1 MMISSGE
8 RGPGPQL
15 HIYQSDNLL
24 EWKFVATILTVLA
37 ESIVSPTSTLKFGMN
52 FECASFFS
60 FGERQYI
67 VVGVEEG
74 HNSEHHDS
82 RYLLWMSGN
91 LVLEAGMPKFNI
103 KSHGVLDHGISYAAH
118 IFRDSEG
125 RLLQLGW
132 INENVEKHVIADQN
146 WAGCLSHPRELYE
159 ISRPVSGIRGG
170 GDIWDIDE
178 TSGTMTTLGIR
189 PAPQV
194 SALRDHLRPL
204 SSLAMF
210 SHIQSLNYSIEAIF
224 RNLTGDEKITFNV
237 RQSPRSVE
245 VTKIIFDMQA
255 GLITVDRSRSS
266 LQTLGGS
273 SLDSGPFHLLPDE
286 DIEIEIF
293 VDNSILEIYVNDRFA
308 LSSRI
313 YPSLET
319 SLGAS
324 YDFGSFHEGDI
335 EFRCW
340 EGLNDAWPK
349 RKVDESDLIEVDSP
363 LEIVEEKLISVSEDF
378 AAYPICSG

>member
-24 EWKFVATILTVLA
+24 EWKFVATILTVAA
-37 ESIVSPTSTLKFGMN
+37 ESKVSQTSRLRFGMN

-74 HNSEHHDS
+74 LDSEHHDS
-82 RYLLWMSGN
+82 RYLLWMSGT
-91 LVLEAGMPKFNI
+91 LVMEAGMPRFNI
-103 KSHGVLDHGISYAAH
+103 ESHGVLDHGISYAAH

-132 INENVEKHVIADQN
+132 INENVEKHVIAEQN

-159 ISRPVSGIRGG
+159 ISSPVSDISGEE
-170 GDIWDIDE
+170 DIWNIDE
-178 TSGTMTTLGIR
+178 TSRTMTTLGIR

-204 SSLAMF
+204 SSLAVF
-210 SHIQSLNYSIEAIF
+210 SHIQSLNYSLEAIF
-224 RNLTGDEKITFNV
+224 RNLTGDEKFSFNV
-237 RQSPRSVE
+237 RQSPKSVE
-245 VTKIIFDMQA
+245 VTKIIFDIHA
-255 GLITVDRSRSS
+255 ELITVDRSRSS
-266 LQTLGGS
+266 LQQLGGS
-273 SLDSGPFHLLPDE
+273 SLDSGPFHLLPNE
-286 DIEIEIF
+286 DIRIQIF

-308 LSSRI
+308 LTSRI

-324 YDFGSFHEGDI
+324 YNFGNFNEENI

-340 EGLNDAWPK
+340 EGLNDAWPN
-349 RKVDESDLIEVDSP
+349 RKVEESGLIGADSP
-363 LEIVEEKLISVSEDF
+363 LDIAEEKLVFISGDL